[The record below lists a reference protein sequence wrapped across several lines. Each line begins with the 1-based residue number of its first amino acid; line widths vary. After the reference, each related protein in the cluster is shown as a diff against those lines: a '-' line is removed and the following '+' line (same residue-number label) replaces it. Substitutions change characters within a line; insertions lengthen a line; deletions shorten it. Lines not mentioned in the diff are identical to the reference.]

1 MPHTVFTRDAGG
13 GIFSRNVPENF
24 IDFGAFP
31 YALTQSNFQR
41 CIVAS
46 LVTSTTAARTSNV
59 VTITATAH
67 GVPNTYNG
75 FRFYYPGSAGLAAGW
90 VDNITVVDANT
101 ITFPS
106 VGADFTSQSVNA
118 AAAYTTA
125 TNIPGGIL
133 IPAGMMADTTT
144 GRIVV
149 NASSLNTAASKT
161 VRPFLGASGLAPAQV
176 GSTFSCGTREWEFSM
191 INTTQITGV
200 NVAPGSN
207 VGTASLNTPVAF
219 NPLIDNTVSIQ
230 LTVSAA
236 QDFLAI
242 LNTPKIILFR

>member
-13 GIFSRNVPENF
+13 GIFSRNIPENF

-41 CIVAS
+41 CILAS
-46 LVTSTTAARTSNV
+46 LVASTTAARTSNV

-75 FRFYYPGSAGLAAGW
+75 FRLYYPGSAGLAAGW

-106 VGADFTSQSVNA
+106 VGADFTSQSVNS

-133 IPAGMMADTTT
+133 IPAGMMTDSTT
-144 GRIVV
+144 GKYIL
-149 NASSLNTAASKT
+149 NTCSLNTAATKT
-161 VRPFLGASGLAPAQV
+161 FRPFIGVTGFGPSQNGTIFACSGK
-176 GSTFSCGTREWEFSM
+176 EWDFSM
-191 INTTQITGV
+191 LNATQITCQISVPNNG
-200 NVAPGSN
+200 G
-207 VGTASLNTPVAF
+207 ASSLFSFQSFNTQT
-219 NPLIDNTVSIQ
+219 DNTILTQ

-236 QDFLAI
+236 QDFAALI
-242 LNTPKIILFR
+242 SPPKIVLFR

>member
-31 YALTQSNFQR
+31 YVLSQSSFQR
-41 CIVAS
+41 CLVAS
-46 LVTSTTAARTSNV
+46 LVASTTAARTSNV
-59 VTITATAH
+59 VTVTATAH
-67 GVPNTYNG
+67 GIPSIYNG

-133 IPAGMMADTTT
+133 IPAGMMSDSSSIRLTAH
-144 GRIVV
+144 I
-149 NASSLNTAASKT
+149 ASINTAATKT
-161 VRPFLGASGLAPAQV
+161 VRPFLGANAIAPAQ
-176 GSTFSCGTREWEFSM
+176 SGTTYNCMLKEWELCM
-191 INTTQITGV
+191 LNTTQIVGHL
-200 NVAPGSN
+200 VAPNNLGS
-207 VGTASLNTPVAF
+207 GSISSGVAF
-219 NPLIDNTVSIQ
+219 NTLADNLILTQ

-236 QDFLAI
+236 QDFIALLQA
-242 LNTPKIILFR
+242 PKIILFR

>member
-13 GIFSRNVPENF
+13 GIYSRNTPENF

-41 CIVAS
+41 CILAS
-46 LVTSTTAARTSNV
+46 LVASTTAARTSNV

-75 FRFYYPGSAGLAAGW
+75 FRLYYPGSAGLAAGW

-106 VGADFTSQSVNA
+106 VGADFTSQSVNS

-125 TNIPGGIL
+125 TNIPTGIL
-133 IPAGMMADTTT
+133 IPAGMITDSTV
-144 GRIVV
+144 GRYIINTV
-149 NASSLNTAASKT
+149 SLNTAATKT
-161 VRPFLGASGLAPAQV
+161 IRPLIAGGSFIGPAQT
-176 GSTFSCGTREWEFSM
+176 GTTFPCQVHEWDFSM
-191 INTTQITGV
+191 INSTQLAGQSV
-200 NVAPGSN
+200 NPGSS
-207 VGTASLNTPVAF
+207 SLNSLTAF
-219 NPLIDNTVSIQ
+219 NPLIDNYVVSQ

-236 QDFLAI
+236 QDFVALI
-242 LNTPKIILFR
+242 SPPKIILFR